1 MLDKREQ
8 KKQTILDVAQ
18 KIFSHFGLNKTTMNE
33 IAKATRMGKAT
44 LYYYFSSKEQV
55 FNEVIKRESK
65 MLTDKLNASIEEIT
79 DPKEKLKIYIITRI
93 NSLSTLANTY
103 KALTDEYLE
112 HYSSIKKFRQD
123 FSDLENKIIAG
134 ILKEGVDQNI
144 FSKMNIK
151 EIAKVLGLTLRG
163 IEFLIITDEKD
174 EFSNERLNL
183 MMGILLN
190 GICK

>member
-65 MLTDKLNASIEEIT
+65 MLTDKLNTAIEEIN

-93 NSLSTLANTY
+93 NSLSTLVNTY

-112 HYSSIKKFRQD
+112 HYSSIKKFKQD
-123 FSDLENKIIAG
+123 FSDFENKIIAG

-183 MMGILLN
+183 MMGLLLN